1 MTILK
6 DPTVEFAVLETA
18 RGGILRSGLGF
29 SRCDIGIITNI
40 QEDHL
45 GISDIHT
52 LEDLASGNFSNL
64 DDYLLHFRNEL
75 QDNLIA
81 SLDKNASTGTSN
93 ALRQSIQVNLNDVT
107 NGYELEV
114 VLNDYYKFI
123 DQGVQGVG
131 GTAKTDTKYTKK
143 GTVFTNV
150 APRSP
155 FKYSK
160 NNKPSVKHFSLWS
173 RVKGLNPFAV
183 RESVF
188 RKGITPNYFYSEVV
202 NDKMLNELKENVLK
216 FTSKDVII
224 SLKNEF

>member
-1 MTILK
+1 MALDDSK
-6 DPTVEFAVLETA
+6 
-18 RGGILRSGLGF
+18 
-29 SRCDIGIITNI
+29 
-40 QEDHL
+40 
-45 GISDIHT
+45 

-81 SLDKNASTGTSN
+81 SLDNNASSGTSN
-93 ALRQSIQVNLNDVT
+93 ALRQSIQVNLNDVS

-123 DQGVQGVG
+123 DQGVQGIG

-150 APRSP
+150 APKSP

-160 NNKPSVKHFSLWS
+160 NNKPSAKHFTLWS

-188 RKGITPNYFYSEVV
+188 RKGITPNHFYSEVV
-202 NDKMLNELKENVLK
+202 NDKMLDELKENVLK